1 MVSLVHS
8 FLPTDEVL
16 TNSPQQWKFANF
28 ITTRNSSCG
37 KVMFSQAS
45 VNLFT
50 TWGWGISSPVLVTG
64 PRSLPGGGGRV
75 YPLQA
80 LPPSRRTTGHSRQAG
95 GTHSTEMISC
105 VSCAIRNGPMKS
117 ATFKCFNSVF
127 PGLFAVVFK
136 DKKEAAFSGLKM
148 FQSLGACLNFA
159 TAKYMCTRTKIY
171 IVGGLLVWAML
182 GVTLLEIITNR
193 KERREKE
200 AEAVCDDSLPS
211 KSPPPADSGGTQ
223 NGAVPNGPA
232 PGTEKKP
239 LGPTPV

>member
-1 MVSLVHS
+1 MVS
-8 FLPTDEVL
+8 
-16 TNSPQQWKFANF
+16 
-28 ITTRNSSCG
+28 
-37 KVMFSQAS
+37 
-45 VNLFT
+45 
-50 TWGWGISSPVLVTG
+50 
-64 PRSLPGGGGRV
+64 
-75 YPLQA
+75 
-80 LPPSRRTTGHSRQAG
+80 
-95 GTHSTEMISC
+95 
-105 VSCAIRNGPMKS
+105 
-117 ATFKCFNSVF
+117 
-127 PGLFAVVFK
+127 GLFAVVFK

-193 KERREKE
+193 KERRKKE

-211 KSPPPADSGGTQ
+211 KSPPPADSSGTQ
-223 NGAVPNGPA
+223 NGVISNGSA